1 MRANKEAVMAN
12 VSNAR
17 PITAGRTREASAANR
32 KRMRSVATHVA
43 LIILSLVFIT
53 PFLWLLLTSL
63 KIDTQILVFPP
74 VWIPDPITFQQYVIG
89 MSYIP
94 FLTYLWNTLI
104 YCGLS
109 VIGCVAS
116 SSLVAY
122 SLARIRWAGRGV
134 LFALIIATLMVPA
147 QVTLIPLFLV
157 FKTLGW
163 IGTLKPLIV
172 PYFFLQPFSIF
183 LLRQFF
189 MTIPHEL
196 SEAAR
201 IDGANEFQIYWSMI
215 MPLAT
220 PVLATVGLFTFLNT
234 WNDYLGPLIYLND
247 PAQYTLSLGL
257 AQFQGEHAVL
267 WGPLMAV
274 STVMIIPVLLAFFF
288 TQRTFVQGIT
298 LTGIKG

>member
-1 MRANKEAVMAN
+1 MAN
-12 VSNAR
+12 ISSAR
-17 PITAGRTREASAANR
+17 PAPLGRATNRRARNRKTIRSITAHT
-32 KRMRSVATHVA
+32 A
-43 LIILSLVFIT
+43 LILLSLVFLV
-53 PFLWLLLTSL
+53 PFLWLVSTSL
-63 KIDTQILVFPP
+63 KPDTQILVFPP
-74 VWIPDPITFQQYVIG
+74 VWIPQPVTFQQYVLG
-89 MSYIP
+89 LSYIP
-94 FLTYLWNTLI
+94 FLTYLKNTAI

-109 VIGCVAS
+109 VIGCVIS

-122 SLARIRWAGRGV
+122 SLARIRWSGREL
-134 LFALIIATLMVPA
+134 LFAVIIATLMVPT

-157 FKTLGW
+157 FKNLGW
-163 IGTLKPLIV
+163 IGSLKPLIV

-189 MTIPHEL
+189 LTIPHEL

-201 IDGANEFQIYWSMI
+201 VDGANEFRIYWSII

-220 PVLATVGLFTFLNT
+220 PVLATVGLFTFLGT

-257 AQFQGEHAVL
+257 AQFQGEHNVL

-274 STVMIIPVLLAFFF
+274 SVVMIVPVLIAFFF
-288 TQRTFVQGIT
+288 TQRTFIQGIT
-298 LTGIKG
+298 MTGIKG

>member
-1 MRANKEAVMAN
+1 MAN
-12 VSNAR
+12 ISSAR
-17 PITAGRTREASAANR
+17 PAPIASATSRKARNR
-32 KRMRSVATHVA
+32 KTIRSIAAHTA
-43 LIILSLVFIT
+43 LILLSLVFLV
-53 PFLWLLLTSL
+53 PFLWLISTSL

-74 VWIPDPITFQQYVIG
+74 VWIPQPVTFQQYALG
-89 MSYIP
+89 LSYIP
-94 FLTYLWNTLI
+94 FLTYLKNTAI

-109 VIGCVAS
+109 VIGCVIS

-122 SLARIRWAGRGV
+122 SLARIRWAGREL
-134 LFALIIATLMVPA
+134 LFAVIIATLMVPT

-157 FKTLGW
+157 FKNLGW
-163 IGTLKPLIV
+163 IGSLKPLIV

-189 MTIPHEL
+189 LTIPHEL

-201 IDGANEFQIYWSMI
+201 VDGASEIRIYWSII

-220 PVLATVGLFTFLNT
+220 PVLATVGLFTFLGT

-257 AQFQGEHAVL
+257 AQFQGEHNVL

-274 STVMIIPVLLAFFF
+274 SVVMIVPVLIAFFF
-288 TQRTFVQGIT
+288 TQRTFIQGIT
-298 LTGIKG
+298 MTGIKG

>member
-1 MRANKEAVMAN
+1 MAN
-12 VSNAR
+12 ISAR
-17 PITAGRTREASAANR
+17 PLAASRAGERRATNR
-32 KRMRSVATHVA
+32 KRVRSAITHAV
-43 LIILSLVFIT
+43 LIVLSLVFIT
-53 PFLWLLLTSL
+53 PFLWLLSTSL
-63 KIDTQILVFPP
+63 KVDTQILIFPP
-74 VWIPDPITFQQYVIG
+74 VWFPQPITFQQYVTG
-89 MSYIP
+89 LSYIP
-94 FLTYLWNTLI
+94 FLTYLKNTAI

-109 VIGCVAS
+109 VVGCVIS

-122 SLARIRWAGRGV
+122 SLARIRWPGRGL
-134 LFALIIATLMVPA
+134 LFAIIIATLMVPA

-163 IGTLKPLIV
+163 IGSLKPLIV

-201 IDGANEFQIYWSMI
+201 IDGANEFQIYRLVI
-215 MPLAT
+215 LPLAR
-220 PVLATVGLFTFLNT
+220 PVLAAVGLFTFLGT

-257 AQFQGEHAVL
+257 AQFQGEHNVL

-274 STVMIIPVLLAFFF
+274 SVVMIVPVLIAFFL

>member
-1 MRANKEAVMAN
+1 MAHIT
-12 VSNAR
+12 NAR
-17 PITAGRTREASAANR
+17 PIEVVQSARQRAATRARLRAI
-32 KRMRSVATHVA
+32 ATHA
-43 LIILSLVFIT
+43 LLIILSLIFLT
-53 PFLWLLLTSL
+53 PFLWLLDTSL

-74 VWIPDPITFQQYVIG
+74 RWIPQPVTFQQYVIG
-89 MSYIP
+89 LNYIP
-94 FLTYLWNTLI
+94 FLTYLTNTAV
-104 YCGLS
+104 YCVTS
-109 VIGCVAS
+109 VVGCVIS

-122 SLARIRWAGRGV
+122 SLARLHWPGRNV

-147 QVTLIPLFLV
+147 QVTLIPLFLI
-157 FKTLGW
+157 FKDLGW
-163 IGTLKPLIV
+163 IGSIRPLVV

-189 MTIPHEL
+189 LTIPHEL

-201 IDGANEFQIYWSMI
+201 IDGANEFQIYRSVLL
-215 MPLAT
+215 PLAT
-220 PVLATVGLFTFLNT
+220 PVLATVGLFAFLNT

-247 PAQYTLSLGL
+247 PSQYTLSLGL
-257 AQFQGEHAVL
+257 AQFQGEHNVL

-274 STVMIIPVLLAFFF
+274 SVVMIVPVMIAFFF

>member
-1 MRANKEAVMAN
+1 MAN
-12 VSNAR
+12 ISSAR
-17 PITAGRTREASAANR
+17 PASVGRVVNRRARNR
-32 KRMRSVATHVA
+32 KTIRSISAHTA
-43 LIILSLVFIT
+43 LILLSLVFLV
-53 PFLWLLLTSL
+53 PFLWLVSTSL

-74 VWIPDPITFQQYVIG
+74 VWIPQPVTFQQYVLG
-89 MSYIP
+89 LSYIP
-94 FLTYLWNTLI
+94 FLTYLKNTAI

-109 VIGCVAS
+109 VIGCVIS

-122 SLARIRWAGRGV
+122 SLARIRWAGREL
-134 LFALIIATLMVPA
+134 LFAVIIATLMVPT

-157 FKTLGW
+157 FKNLGW
-163 IGTLKPLIV
+163 IGSLKPLIV

-189 MTIPHEL
+189 LTIPHEL

-201 IDGANEFQIYWSMI
+201 VDGANEFRIYWSI
-215 MPLAT
+215 VMPLAT
-220 PVLATVGLFTFLNT
+220 PVLATVGLFTFLGT

-257 AQFQGEHAVL
+257 AQFQGEHNVL

-274 STVMIIPVLLAFFF
+274 SVVMIVPVLVAFFL
-288 TQRTFVQGIT
+288 TQRTFIQGIT
-298 LTGIKG
+298 MTGIKG

>member
-1 MRANKEAVMAN
+1 MAN
-12 VSNAR
+12 ISSAR
-17 PITAGRTREASAANR
+17 PAPLGRATNRHARNR
-32 KRMRSVATHVA
+32 KTIRSIAAHTA
-43 LIILSLVFIT
+43 LILLSLVFLV
-53 PFLWLLLTSL
+53 PFLWLVSTSL

-74 VWIPDPITFQQYVIG
+74 VWIPQPVTFQQYVLG
-89 MSYIP
+89 LSYIP
-94 FLTYLWNTLI
+94 FLTYLKNTAI

-109 VIGCVAS
+109 VIGCVIS

-122 SLARIRWAGRGV
+122 SLARIRWSGREL
-134 LFALIIATLMVPA
+134 LFAVIIATLMVPT

-157 FKTLGW
+157 FKNLGW
-163 IGTLKPLIV
+163 IGSLKPLIV

-189 MTIPHEL
+189 LTIPHEL

-201 IDGANEFQIYWSMI
+201 VDGANEFRIYWSII

-220 PVLATVGLFTFLNT
+220 PVLATVGLFTFLGT

-257 AQFQGEHAVL
+257 AQFQGEHNVL

-274 STVMIIPVLLAFFF
+274 SVVMIVPVLIAFFF
-288 TQRTFVQGIT
+288 TQRTFIQGIT
-298 LTGIKG
+298 MTGIKG

>member
-1 MRANKEAVMAN
+1 MAN
-12 VSNAR
+12 ISSAR
-17 PITAGRTREASAANR
+17 PAPIASATSRKARNR
-32 KRMRSVATHVA
+32 KTIRSIAAHTA
-43 LIILSLVFIT
+43 LILLSLVFLV
-53 PFLWLLLTSL
+53 PFLWLISTSL

-74 VWIPDPITFQQYVIG
+74 VWIPQPVTFQQYALG
-89 MSYIP
+89 LSYIP
-94 FLTYLWNTLI
+94 FLTYLKNTAI

-109 VIGCVAS
+109 VIGCVIS

-122 SLARIRWAGRGV
+122 SLARIRWAGREL
-134 LFALIIATLMVPA
+134 LFAVIIATLMVPT

-157 FKTLGW
+157 FKNLGW
-163 IGTLKPLIV
+163 IGSLKPLIV

-189 MTIPHEL
+189 LTIPHEL

-201 IDGANEFQIYWSMI
+201 VDGASEVRIYWSII

-220 PVLATVGLFTFLNT
+220 PVLATVGLFTFLGT

-257 AQFQGEHAVL
+257 AQFQGEHNVL

-274 STVMIIPVLLAFFF
+274 SVVMIVPVLIAFFF
-288 TQRTFVQGIT
+288 TQRTFIQGIT
-298 LTGIKG
+298 MTGIKG